1 MAQELREGDGKSGIA
16 RAGKRKWGYDPAQ
29 VDAFLERAHALY
41 DSEGMNLTQ
50 HDIQNVSFDLRKNGY
65 VIAQVDAA
73 LGRLER
79 AVVDKQTTWEIA
91 QHGRVTWKA
100 KTEKLYHEVQNHAER
115 NERER
120 FKSGAPKQPSYDKKQ
135 VDRLVDQIVDKARPH
150 WALTAL
156 PRRCTVFGR
165 SQCEYG
171 QQCDLHPAQGQERL

>member
-79 AVVDKQTTWEIA
+79 AVVDKQTLAYLSAWVYLYTC
-91 QHGRVTWKA
+91 QHSC
-100 KTEKLYHEVQNHAER
+100 KLR
-115 NERER
+115 NT
-120 FKSGAPKQPSYDKKQ
+120 SHSTG
-135 VDRLVDQIVDKARPH
+135 V
-150 WALTAL
+150 
-156 PRRCTVFGR
+156 
-165 SQCEYG
+165 
-171 QQCDLHPAQGQERL
+171 

>member
-73 LGRLER
+73 LDVWNVPWSISRP
-79 AVVDKQTTWEIA
+79 
-91 QHGRVTWKA
+91 HGRSHSMGV
-100 KTEKLYHEVQNHAER
+100 
-115 NERER
+115 
-120 FKSGAPKQPSYDKKQ
+120 
-135 VDRLVDQIVDKARPH
+135 
-150 WALTAL
+150 
-156 PRRCTVFGR
+156 
-165 SQCEYG
+165 
-171 QQCDLHPAQGQERL
+171 